1 MTTPRFFLIAAPVSL
16 PAPTR
21 ELFNSEPLRENVSIA
36 IEMFGESLPAE
47 RLRVGKHRDYL
58 RESIKGIRI
67 AVRENERKRI
77 RECRAD
83 AQLSPQERIE
93 LVKVDRW
100 VAYARAD
107 AVLTHLNSLLH
118 YPPYDRMPCMLLY
131 GLPGMGKT
139 KILQKFLRDH
149 PSSFDETEGVSR
161 NNVIGIEM
169 PPDADEH
176 NSSPSVRPLAE
187 RTEM

>member
-1 MTTPRFFLIAAPVSL
+1 
-16 PAPTR
+16 
-21 ELFNSEPLRENVSIA
+21 
-36 IEMFGESLPAE
+36 MFGESLPAE

-149 PSSFDETEGVSR
+149 PSSFDETQGVSR
-161 NNVIGIEM
+161 MNVIGIQM
-169 PPDADEH
+169 PPDADEKSIYEEVLGALDARIH
-176 NSSPSVRPLAE
+176 YGHTTSQMR
-187 RTEM
+187 RTARRMTQLDSQIHITAPTGQLS